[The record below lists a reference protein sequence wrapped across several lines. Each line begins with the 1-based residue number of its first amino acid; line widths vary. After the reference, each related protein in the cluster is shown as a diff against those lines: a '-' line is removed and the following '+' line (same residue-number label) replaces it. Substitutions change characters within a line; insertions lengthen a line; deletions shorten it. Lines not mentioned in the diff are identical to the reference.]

1 MVIKKFD
8 EFIEEQKLDES
19 FINAIKNVKDKIF
32 NKKEREEE
40 LKDSEI
46 ERGNKKVEME
56 EVIDAV
62 EKELKDSHKNP
73 EELLKDIAEI
83 VKKDMNSFNEIVPT
97 LHKWVETHDRKK
109 YYSFDT
115 LIGDDKCQKYI
126 VKLCNT
132 LADKYDWDGLRIEWD
147 EEYEEDEE
155 AGVVVYNTA
164 YIAFM
169 LSSISEEL

>member
-1 MVIKKFD
+1 MAIKKFD

-56 EVIDAV
+56 EVVDAV
-62 EKELKDSHKNP
+62 EKKFKDSHKNP
-73 EELLKDIAEI
+73 EELLKDIAEV

-97 LHKWVETHDRKK
+97 LHKWVETHDNKK

-115 LIGDDKCQKYI
+115 LIGDDKCHRYI
-126 VKLCNT
+126 VNLCNT
-132 LADKYDWDGLRIEWD
+132 LANKYDWDDLQMEYD
-147 EEYEEDEE
+147 EDGVEEE
-155 AGVVVYNTA
+155 GMVVYNTA
-164 YIAFM
+164 YVAFM